1 MCIRDRFHPD
11 RMAARILGMGDV
23 LSLIEKAQESFD
35 MEQAKKLEEKL
46 RKNEFTLN
54 DFLDQMAQI
63 RNMGGAEQ
71 IMSMMPGMGKMK
83 VPNQELDQKRMARM
97 EAVVRS
103 MTEQERLRP
112 EIINAS
118 RKRRIARG
126 LSLIHLSAALTAIS
140 FIITSVW
147 STWETRYSS

>member
-1 MCIRDRFHPD
+1 MFHPD
-11 RMAARILGMGDV
+11 RMASRILGMGDV

-83 VPNQELDQKRMARM
+83 VPNQELDQKD
-97 EAVVRS
+97 VY
-103 MTEQERLRP
+103 
-112 EIINAS
+112 
-118 RKRRIARG
+118 KRQDGGRA
-126 LSLIHLSAALTAIS
+126 
-140 FIITSVW
+140 
-147 STWETRYSS
+147 